1 MDHIFFTVSDRHLGC
16 FHVKTDIVTK
26 SMHLSSWGVQRDV
39 LFSGFSSQT
48 LSKHPF
54 CSLFSISFFF
64 CIFELFLAVLLY
76 KVAPTCSPEVLPGVL
91 STRSVWCASGR
102 KYMSEM
108 SFIRHELLPCCL
120 CSEPTICRKWG
131 LWPPNAK
138 SWFIGKDLML
148 GKIEGKRRRGRQR
161 MRWLDGMTSSMEMS
175 LSKLQEIVK
184 DREAWHAEVHAV
196 TKSWTWL
203 SNWTT
208 TKL

>member
-1 MDHIFFTVSDRHLGC
+1 MSRQTLSQNPCTCPAEVSRGMLC
-16 FHVKTDIVTK
+16 FLV
-26 SMHLSSWGVQRDV
+26 SALRP
-39 LFSGFSSQT
+39 

-54 CSLFSISFFF
+54 CGLFSVSFFFF

-76 KVAPTCSPEVLPGVL
+76 KVAPTCSPEVLPSVL

-120 CSEPTICRKWG
+120 CSEPTRCRKWG

-148 GKIEGKRRRGRQR
+148 GKIEGKRRRGWQR
-161 MRWLDGMTSSMEMS
+161 IKWLVSITNSKDIS
-175 LSKLQEIVK
+175 LSKLQEIGR
-184 DREAWHAEVHAV
+184 DREGLACCSPWGHKELDM
-196 TKSWTWL
+196 T
-203 SNWTT
+203 
-208 TKL
+208 